1 MKIRRKE
8 PKFPLYIQILLGMLA
23 GILLGI
29 LALQFDTNQFDGT
42 QFIQHWIRPWG
53 QLFIRLL
60 QLIAIPLV
68 FISLVKGVTGLKD
81 ISKFSRIGGKTVGIY
96 LCTTVVAVL
105 LGLTLGLIVKPGKL
119 VNQEQVAHLQES
131 YHTLAEEKRVIA
143 EQTQSQGPLAFLN
156 DIVPNN
162 IVSAT
167 SDNSKMLQVIFFA
180 IFFGI
185 AILSLPPEKT
195 RPVITLFEGLNDVIL
210 KMVYYIILFAPWG
223 VTALMA
229 GLVTDFNGDASIFS
243 ALAVYALTVVGAMFI
258 LLIVFYPLLV
268 HTFTHL
274 HLKDF
279 IRALYP
285 VQLFAFT
292 TSSSA
297 ATLPLTMETVENK
310 LGVSKEVS
318 SFVLPVGVTINMD
331 GTSCYQSIAILFIA
345 QVLGIDLSLSELV
358 TIVAMTV
365 LSSIGTPGIPGGSY
379 VILTMVLT
387 SVGIP
392 AEGLALILGIDR
404 PLDML
409 RTAVN
414 VTGDATVSTIVNKGT
429 LPQPDNEMN

>member
-1 MKIRRKE
+1 MKIRRKR
-8 PKFPLYIQILLGMLA
+8 PKLPLYIQILLGMLA

-29 LALQFDTNQFDGT
+29 LALQFDTHRFNGT

-81 ISKFSRIGGKTVGIY
+81 ISKFSRIGGKTIGIY

-105 LGLTLGLIVKPGKL
+105 LGLTLGLIVQPGKL

-195 RPVITLFEGLNDVIL
+195 RPVITLFDGLNDVIL
-210 KMVYYIILFAPWG
+210 KMVDYIILFAPWG

-297 ATLPLTMETVENK
+297 ATLPLSMETVENK

-429 LPQPDNEMN
+429 QSRGRTTK

>member
-1 MKIRRKE
+1 MKIRRKG

-210 KMVYYIILFAPWG
+210 KMVDYIILFAPWG

>member
-1 MKIRRKE
+1 MAIKRKLFK
-8 PKFPLYIQILLGMLA
+8 PPLYLQILYGMIA
-23 GILLGI
+23 GIGI
-29 LALQFDTNQFDGT
+29 GIAAIQVNGAT
-42 QFIQHWIRPWG
+42 FIQEWVRPWG

-81 ISKFSRIGGKTVGIY
+81 ISKFSRIGGKTIGIY
-96 LCTTVVAVL
+96 LCTTVAAVL
-105 LGLTLGLIVKPGKL
+105 LGLAMGLLIRPGKL
-119 VNQEQVAHLQES
+119 VNQEKVAHLQES
-131 YHTLAEEKRVIA
+131 YHTTVEERKELA
-143 EQTQSQGPLAFLN
+143 EQTRNRGPLAFLEE
-156 DIVPNN
+156 IVPSN

-180 IFFGI
+180 VFFGL
-185 AILSLPPEKT
+185 ATLTLTPEKT
-195 RPVITLFEGLNDVIL
+195 QAVTDLFDSLNDIIL
-210 KMVYYIILFAPWG
+210 KMVDYIILFAPWG

-229 GLVTDFNGDASIFS
+229 GLVTDFNGDASIFG
-243 ALAVYALTVVGAMFI
+243 ALAVYALTVVGALFI
-258 LLIVFYPLLV
+258 LLLVFYPLLV

-279 IRALYP
+279 IKALYP
-285 VQLFAFT
+285 VQLLAFT

-297 ATLPLTMETVENK
+297 ATLPVTMETVEQK
-310 LGVSKEVS
+310 LGVSPEVS

-345 QVLGIDLSLSELV
+345 QVLGIDLSFSQLL

-414 VTGDATVSTIVNKGT
+414 VTGDATVCMIVDKK
-429 LPQPDNEMN
+429 

>member
-1 MKIRRKE
+1 MAIKRNFLK
-8 PKFPLYIQILLGMLA
+8 PPLYLQILYGMIA
-23 GILLGI
+23 GILIGI
-29 LALQFDTNQFDGT
+29 AAIQVNGAT
-42 QFIQHWIRPWG
+42 FIQEWVRPWG

-81 ISKFSRIGGKTVGIY
+81 ISKFSRIGGKTIGIY
-96 LCTTVVAVL
+96 LCTTVFAVL
-105 LGLTLGLIVKPGKL
+105 LGLAMGLLIRPGKL
-119 VNQEQVAHLQES
+119 VNQEKVAHLQES
-131 YHTLAEEKRVIA
+131 YHTTVEERKELA
-143 EQTQSQGPLAFLN
+143 EQTRNRGPLAFLEE
-156 DIVPNN
+156 IVPSN
-162 IVSAT
+162 IVHAT

-180 IFFGI
+180 VFFGL
-185 AILSLPPEKT
+185 ATLTLAPEKT
-195 RPVITLFEGLNDVIL
+195 RAVTTFFDSLNDIIL
-210 KMVYYIILFAPWG
+210 KMVDYIILFAPWG

-229 GLVTDFNGDASIFS
+229 GLVTDFNGDASIFG
-243 ALAVYALTVVGAMFI
+243 ALAIYALTVVGALFI
-258 LLIVFYPLLV
+258 LLLVFYPLLV

-279 IRALYP
+279 IKALYP
-285 VQLFAFT
+285 VQLLAFT

-297 ATLPLTMETVENK
+297 ATLPVTMETVEQK
-310 LGVSKEVS
+310 LGVSPEVS

-345 QVLGIDLSLSELV
+345 QVLGIDLSFSQLLI
-358 TIVAMTV
+358 IVAMTV

-414 VTGDATVSTIVNKGT
+414 VTGDATVCMIVDKK
-429 LPQPDNEMN
+429 

>member
-1 MKIRRKE
+1 MYENEYSMEIGKKRRRL
-8 PKFPLYIQILLGMLA
+8 PLYIQILLGMVA

-29 LALQFDTNQFDGT
+29 LALQFDNTRLKGVQFV
-42 QFIQHWIRPWG
+42 QHWIRPWG
-53 QLFIRLL
+53 QIFIRLL

-81 ISKFSRIGGKTVGIY
+81 ISKFSRLGGKTIGIY

-105 LGLTLGLIVKPGKL
+105 LGLTMGLLVKPGKL
-119 VNQEQVAHLQES
+119 VNREQVAHLQES
-131 YHTLAEEKRVIA
+131 YHTVAEEKQLMA
-143 EQTQSQGPLAFLN
+143 EQTQSRGPLAFLN
-156 DIVPNN
+156 EIVPDN

-167 SDNSKMLQVIFFA
+167 ADNSKMLQVIFFA
-180 IFFGI
+180 VFFGI
-185 AILSLPPEKT
+185 AVLSLPPEKT
-195 RPVITLFEGLNDVIL
+195 SSVIALFDGLNDVIL
-210 KMVYYIILFAPWG
+210 KMVDYIILFAPWG

-243 ALAVYALTVVGAMFI
+243 ALAVYAATVIGALFI
-258 LLIVFYPLLV
+258 LLMVFYPLLV

-310 LGVSKEVS
+310 LGVSREVS

-345 QVLGIDLSLSELV
+345 QVLGIDLSLPQLL

-429 LPQPDNEMN
+429 

>member
-1 MKIRRKE
+1 MKIRRKG

-29 LALQFDTNQFDGT
+29 LALQFDTDQFDGT

-81 ISKFSRIGGKTVGIY
+81 ISKFSRIGGKTIGIY

-210 KMVYYIILFAPWG
+210 KMVDYIILFAPWG

>member
-1 MKIRRKE
+1 MKIRRKW

-29 LALQFDTNQFDGT
+29 LALQFDTDQFDGT

-81 ISKFSRIGGKTVGIY
+81 ISKFSRIGGKTIGIY

-143 EQTQSQGPLAFLN
+143 EQTQSQGPLVFLN

-210 KMVYYIILFAPWG
+210 KMVDYIILFAPWG

-429 LPQPDNEMN
+429 LLQPDNEMN